1 MKLRPYQIQIVQD
14 ARTAF
19 ASHRRVLIQCATGSG
34 KTQMA
39 ANIAHSAVER
49 KKTVYFC
56 CHRQELVRSTCNT
69 FSTWGIPH
77 GVVMADN
84 DRDHHHPVLVCSIQT
99 LQRRLDQL
107 PCPDLLILDE
117 SQMAASAGI
126 KKIVSAYA
134 NAHILGLSATPTRL
148 DGKPLDIFDTMVK
161 GPSMRW
167 LINNEFLA
175 DYRYFSSP
183 NLPDMTGV
191 KRMAGDYNPSQA
203 LEKMERKEIVGDA
216 VAHWRKYADGY
227 ATLGFACTVKHAYDL
242 AEAFRAAGIASE
254 AMDGEMGREQ
264 RQEILGRFGRGET
277 KVVWNQGLF
286 DTGFDLQSLTGTDA
300 TVDAVILMRPTD
312 SLTFHLQSIGRAL
325 RPKADGKKAVIL
337 DHAGNYKRHGMP
349 CIEREWTLEGSKDAN
364 KTAEKDTISPFTCP
378 KCYGMSVRPCTH
390 CAHCGFEIP
399 VNEREIPLTAGE
411 LKEIQAQEIEN
422 KKIAFK
428 RERASCRSFEE
439 LVALGKREG
448 QKYPTQWASHVL
460 NSRRM
465 KNGKARI

>member
-77 GVVMADN
+77 GVVMAEN

-167 LINNEFLA
+167 LIDSGFLA

-183 NLPDMTGV
+183 NLPDMAGV
-191 KRMAGDYNPSQA
+191 RKIAGDFQPAQA
-203 LEKMERKEIVGDA
+203 EAKMARKEIVGDA
-216 VAHWRKYADGY
+216 VEHWRKHADGY
-227 ATLGFACTVKHAYDL
+227 ATLGFACTVKHAHDL
-242 AEAFRAAGIASE
+242 ADAFRQAGIPSE
-254 AMDGEMGREQ
+254 AMDGEMDTNER
-264 RQEILGRFGRGET
+264 RSILGRFGAGET
-277 KVVWNQGLF
+277 KVIWNQGLF
-286 DTGFDLQSLTGTDA
+286 DTGFDLQSLTGTGA
-300 TVDAVILMRPTD
+300 TVDCVILMRPTD

-325 RPKADGKKAVIL
+325 RPKADGRKAIIL
-337 DHAGNYKRHGMP
+337 DHAGNWKRHGMP
-349 CIEREWTLEGSKDAN
+349 CVERAWTLDGGKDAN
-364 KTAEKDTISPFTCP
+364 KTAEKDTLSPMTCP
-378 KCYGMSVRPCTH
+378 SCFGMTVRPCQ
-390 CAHCGFEIP
+390 CCSHCGFEFP
-399 VNEREIPLTAGE
+399 VKDRVVPLTQGE
-411 LKEIQAQEIEN
+411 LAEIVAREAIIEKAN
-422 KKIAFK
+422 FK
-428 RERASCRSFEE
+428 NERASCRSFEQ
-439 LVALGKREG
+439 LVALGKRKNFNAPES
-448 QKYPTQWASHVL
+448 WARHIIQ
-460 NSRRM
+460 SRGSRG
-465 KNGKARI
+465 NR